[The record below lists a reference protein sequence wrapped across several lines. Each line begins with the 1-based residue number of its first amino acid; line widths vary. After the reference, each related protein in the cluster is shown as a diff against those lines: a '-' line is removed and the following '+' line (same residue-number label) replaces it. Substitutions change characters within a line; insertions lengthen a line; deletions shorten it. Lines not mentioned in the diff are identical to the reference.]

1 MGSTLEQISGYL
13 DSEGLKH
20 RIDQERDVI
29 ITGFGTEQYVDK
41 DGENHLGMVI
51 SLEEEGEFLKI
62 FTPQCYSALD
72 ETNRPA
78 LLQTLLMV
86 SWKTKMIQFEYDDS
100 DGEVRAII
108 EFPLEDAELTRRQLL
123 RSVQALVQI
132 VDKYHPV
139 IYKALREGV
148 IEFDESGNPLDEL
161 QSAFSRFE
169 DALRELGIDV
179 DDIREEVESDMLAD
193 DQADSET
200 ADTGEDS
207 NPDDDG
213 DDDDD
218 EYI

>member
-1 MGSTLEQISGYL
+1 MGSTLEQISEYL
-13 DSEGLKH
+13 DSEGLQY
-20 RIDQERDVI
+20 RIDQDRSVI
-29 ITGFGTEQYVDK
+29 FTGFGTEQYLDK
-41 DGENHLGMVI
+41 DGEHHLNMVI
-51 SLEEEGEFLKI
+51 SLEEDGEFLKI

-86 SWKTKMIQFEYDDS
+86 SWKTKMVQFEYDDS
-100 DGEVRAII
+100 DGEIRAMI

-148 IEFDESGNPLDEL
+148 IEFDESGNPLSEL

-169 DALRELGIDV
+169 EALRELGIDV
-179 DDIREEVESDMLAD
+179 DEIREEVEADLLTQSSDDSTTSESNGPTD
-193 DQADSET
+193 DS
-200 ADTGEDS
+200 
-207 NPDDDG
+207 G

>member
-1 MGSTLEQISGYL
+1 MIDTRTKFRYL
-13 DSEGLKH
+13 TSEGLKH
-20 RIDQERDVI
+20 RIDQDKDVI

-51 SLEEEGEFLKI
+51 SLEEDGEFLKI

-139 IYKALREGV
+139 IYRLFVKVWLSSMSPV
-148 IEFDESGNPLDEL
+148 ILCEL
-161 QSAFSRFE
+161 QSAFSCFE
-169 DALRELGIDV
+169 EALRELGIDV
-179 DDIREEVESDMLAD
+179 DRFAKR
-193 DQADSET
+193 
-200 ADTGEDS
+200 
-207 NPDDDG
+207 
-213 DDDDD
+213 
-218 EYI
+218 

>member
-1 MGSTLEQISGYL
+1 MGSTLEQISEYL
-13 DSEGLKH
+13 TSEGLKH
-20 RIDQERDVI
+20 RIDQDKDVI

-51 SLEEEGEFLKI
+51 SLEEDGEFLKI

-100 DGEVRAII
+100 DGEIRAII
-108 EFPLEDAELTRRQLL
+108 EFPLEDAELTHRQLV

-148 IEFDESGNPLDEL
+148 IEFDESGNPLSEL

-169 DALRELGIDV
+169 EALRELGIDV
-179 DDIREEVESDMLAD
+179 DDIREEVEADLLEQTESGDGSDNSDTD
-193 DQADSET
+193 DE
-200 ADTGEDS
+200 
-207 NPDDDG
+207 

>member
-1 MGSTLEQISGYL
+1 
-13 DSEGLKH
+13 
-20 RIDQERDVI
+20 
-29 ITGFGTEQYVDK
+29 
-41 DGENHLGMVI
+41 
-51 SLEEEGEFLKI
+51 
-62 FTPQCYSALD
+62 
-72 ETNRPA
+72 
-78 LLQTLLMV
+78 MV

>member
-1 MGSTLEQISGYL
+1 MGSTLEQISEYL
-13 DSEGLKH
+13 DSESLKH
-20 RIDQERDVI
+20 RIDEDRGVI
-29 ITGFGTEQYVDK
+29 ITGFSTEQYMDK
-41 DGENHLGMVI
+41 DGEHHLSMVI

-72 ETNRPA
+72 ETNRSA

-100 DGEVRAII
+100 DGEIRAII

-123 RSVQALVQI
+123 RAVRALVQI

-148 IEFDESGNPLDEL
+148 IEFDESGNPLAEL

-169 DALRELGIDV
+169 EALRELGIDV
-179 DDIREEVESDMLAD
+179 DEIREEVEADLLQQSDSGSEPSDGTD
-193 DQADSET
+193 DTDS
-200 ADTGEDS
+200 
-207 NPDDDG
+207 DG
-213 DDDDD
+213 DD